1 MSGLRHITEVNG
13 RLFQGVECGGQRLLI
28 KFPDHPIT
36 NGNDHGTITL
46 RKNQSNTT
54 KR

>member
-1 MSGLRHITEVNG
+1 MYL
-13 RLFQGVECGGQRLLI
+13 LQGTECGGQNLLI

-36 NGNDHGTITL
+36 NGHDHGTITL
-46 RKNQSNTT
+46 RKSQSNTP

>member
-1 MSGLRHITEVNG
+1 MCIKDVITV
-13 RLFQGVECGGQRLLI
+13 LKQGVECGGQRLLI

-36 NGNDHGTITL
+36 NGHNHGTITL
-46 RKNQSNTT
+46 RKSQTSTT